1 MNILDVIRVK
11 DFKLFGFTIFSI
23 EESKTTTFEHIE
35 KPIKIP
41 QEYYVEEFEV

>member
-1 MNILDVIRVK
+1 MSILDVIRVK

-23 EESKTTTFEHIE
+23 EESKTTTFKHVEE
-35 KPIKIP
+35 LIKIP